1 VKLSTAYNHKNRL
14 ANKLRNV
21 YHCAVYDRP
30 AHRLLCE
37 RVSAD
42 VWSDPAL
49 KRCPSW
55 VATALMEVRHSL
67 SEQVYS
73 HLIWAFIGS
82 DGRPRQLNDLP
93 ESDRQAVFK
102 GEIKGAH
109 YWLKTSKRIETLEDG
124 SIQEIIVKSPTT
136 SAF

>member
-1 VKLSTAYNHKNRL
+1 
-14 ANKLRNV
+14 
-21 YHCAVYDRP
+21 
-30 AHRLLCE
+30 
-37 RVSAD
+37 
-42 VWSDPAL
+42 
-49 KRCPSW
+49 
-55 VATALMEVRHSL
+55 MEVRHGL

-109 YWLKTSKRIETLEDG
+109 YWIKMSKRIETLEDG